1 VVEIRRIRDV
11 IKGNVLVLTVSSV
24 LWSMSDSITYA
35 YISLY
40 LLSLGGDYV
49 VIGVVNAL
57 SSLAAI
63 VLYPIGGYIADKS
76 GRARLVG
83 ISTLLY
89 TSSYALFALARSWQ
103 WVAFAVIY
111 QQFVLFYMPAINAI
125 MADSIPVGTRGRIYA
140 MTVGLPEAV
149 RVVTPYLGGYLIAI
163 LTLQPAMRVGYTIG
177 FSLGCVVAFIRLK
190 YLKETISDKESIGRD
205 LPKILRESY
214 KNAFASIRW
223 MLKNIRGYVAVAVII
238 AITGNLVLPFWVVYA
253 LQVKGISPYE
263 WGIILLMAGATR
275 SIMSFVIGDLV
286 DKIGPKKCMLIGFSM
301 SIPCAVLFVYASGFW
316 QMAPIYLILV
326 VGSAFAW
333 IASSVLLAD
342 IIPKNLRGRVMS
354 GIGQGIGL
362 GVSGG
367 GYASGFLLFI
377 PLSIGSALS
386 GYIFTI
392 NPTYPWLILAAFM
405 ALAAV
410 ITILFVHE
418 PTKAES

>member
-1 VVEIRRIRDV
+1 MVEIRRIRDV
-11 IKGNVLVLTVSSV
+11 IKGNVLVLTVSSI

-49 VIGVVNAL
+49 IIGVVNAL

-63 VLYPIGGYIADKS
+63 VLYPIGGYIADKA

-125 MADSIPVGTRGRIYA
+125 MADSIPVGTRGKIYA
-140 MTVGLPEAV
+140 MTVGLPEAA
-149 RVVTPYLGGYLIAI
+149 RVITPYLGGYLIAV

-177 FSLGCVVAFIRLK
+177 FTLGCLVAYIRLK
-190 YLKETISDKESIGRD
+190 YLKETISDKEPIGRD
-205 LPKILRESY
+205 LPKILKESY
-214 KNAFASIRW
+214 KNAFTSIRW
-223 MLKNIRGYVAVAVII
+223 MLKNIRGYVAVAIII
-238 AITGNLVLPFWVVYA
+238 AVTGNLVLPFWVVYA
-253 LQVKGISPYE
+253 QQVKGISPYE

-275 SIMSFVIGDLV
+275 SVISFLIGDLV
-286 DKIGPKKCMLIGFSM
+286 DKLGPKKCILIGFAI
-301 SIPCAVLFVYASGFW
+301 SIPCSVLFVSASGFW

-354 GIGQGIGL
+354 GVGQGIGL

-377 PLSIGSALS
+377 PLSIGSVLS

-410 ITILFVHE
+410 ITILFIHE
-418 PTKAES
+418 PAKAET